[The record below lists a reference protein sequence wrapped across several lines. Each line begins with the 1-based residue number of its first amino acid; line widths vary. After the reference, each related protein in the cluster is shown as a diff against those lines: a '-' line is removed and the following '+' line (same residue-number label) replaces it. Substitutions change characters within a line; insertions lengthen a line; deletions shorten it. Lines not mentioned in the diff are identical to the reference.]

1 MAQESFYVGLGD
13 MFLFPNG
20 TTDDLAF
27 ITTYFIVEGQDK
39 WWGKRVFS
47 KWFLGWGC
55 GGQQG
60 QSFSLKGPQ
69 AIKTGFTASSRMER
83 MAL

>member
-13 MFLFPNG
+13 MFLFLNG

-39 WWGKRVFS
+39 W
-47 KWFLGWGC
+47 
-55 GGQQG
+55 
-60 QSFSLKGPQ
+60 
-69 AIKTGFTASSRMER
+69 
-83 MAL
+83 